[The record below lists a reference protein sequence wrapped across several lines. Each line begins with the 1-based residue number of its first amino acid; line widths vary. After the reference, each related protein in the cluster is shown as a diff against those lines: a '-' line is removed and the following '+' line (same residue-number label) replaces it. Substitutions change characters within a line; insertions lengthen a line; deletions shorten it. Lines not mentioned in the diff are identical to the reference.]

1 MKDPATRL
9 IEQIRLDFEA
19 TADTTGLQ
27 SLAPEVEAALTR
39 VPRHHFVPAR
49 QQSQAW
55 DNTALPIGHQQTISQ
70 PFVVALMT
78 QLLNLSPK
86 ARVLEVGTGCGY
98 QTAIL
103 AELAREVFTI
113 EVIPELAESAR
124 ERLRTLG
131 YDNVHTRV
139 GDGHAGWPEEAP
151 FDAIIVTAGAPRIP
165 ASLEEQLRPNGRMV
179 IPVNSDWQSQD
190 LVVAT
195 RNESGELDC
204 QRVLAVRFVPLVGKN
219 S

>member
-1 MKDPATRL
+1 MKDPVARL
-9 IEQIRLDFEA
+9 IEQVRLDFKA

-27 SLAPEVEAALTR
+27 SMSPEVEAALIR
-39 VPRHHFVPAR
+39 VPRNRFVPAG
-49 QQSQAW
+49 QQSHAW
-55 DNTALPIGHQQTISQ
+55 ENTALPIGHQQTISQ

-78 QLLNLSPK
+78 QLLDLAPE

-113 EVIPELAESAR
+113 EVIPELAEGAQ
-124 ERLRTLG
+124 ERLGALG
-131 YDNVHTRV
+131 YGNIHTRV

-165 ASLEEQLRPNGRMV
+165 ASLEDQLRPGGRMV
-179 IPVNSDWQSQD
+179 IPVNSNWQSQD

-195 RNESGELDC
+195 RDEEGELDC
-204 QRVLAVRFVPLVGKN
+204 QRVLAVRFVPLVGRE